1 MDKKKLIMVIV
12 LILLALAFI
21 FRTINPQLNPATHV
35 NVHGDEARVLT
46 IARNVAERGQFAY
59 SEGLSEYELSLPN
72 AFWTGPLTVYTHA
85 AFFYVFGSTYAV
97 ARLTV
102 ALFGFICIFLMYL
115 ITRKIYGKKAAIICA
130 VLAALNPLFAFY
142 SRIALHDI
150 LGYMFFMISVYL
162 ALNIENRTRLR
173 MALIGVCAALASISR
188 YNGIIILLIMVI
200 YFAYTRR
207 RKFLMDLPFLLIPC
221 FLVFLGFYF
230 WLVYNGFFEL
240 FTRTFF
246 GNMFETGIM
255 SKIGLMAYY
264 GIIAVLQVLV
274 KYAPFLLVG
283 TIAGLLI
290 IYKRGFVS
298 KQEKLILIWIAVGF
312 AWWLQSYASGKYMLA
327 FTFPMFIFV
336 SGALM
341 KVIKKPV
348 HFSLREKASLS
359 EGKRIFRLLDHR
371 HVMVFLVVMLSFYIA
386 VNLEATYDIRDDS
399 VYNTAAI
406 IKASEERILFAEPPL
421 AFVSG
426 KSKLSHY
433 WNDSYRH
440 WVSSELHLEMFYN
453 PPNNQSIYGYLEK
466 TRPRYI
472 MLSSK
477 FVLKSATPR
486 REFHH
491 YIDLYGKVKQNIGS
505 YVLYEL
511 TWPED

>member
-1 MDKKKLIMVIV
+1 MDKKRLIIAIV
-12 LILLALAFI
+12 LMLLALAFV
-21 FRTINPQLNPATHV
+21 FRTINPHLNPATHV

-46 IARNVAERGQFAY
+46 IARNVAERGQYAY

-72 AFWTGPLTVYTHA
+72 AFWTGPLTIYTHA
-85 AFFYVFGSTYAV
+85 VFFFLFGSTYAV

-102 ALFGFICIFLMYL
+102 ALFGFICIYLMYL
-115 ITRKIYGKKAAIICA
+115 ITKRIYGKKAAIICA

-142 SRIALHDI
+142 SRVALHDI
-150 LGYMFFMISVYL
+150 LCYMFFLISVYL
-162 ALNIENRTRLR
+162 ALDIENRTRLR

-188 YNGIIILLIMVI
+188 YNGIIILLVMVI

-246 GNMFETGIM
+246 GDMFETGIM
-255 SKIGLMAYY
+255 AKTGLMAYY

-283 TIAGLLI
+283 TVAGLLV

-298 KQEKLILIWIAVGF
+298 RQEKLILIWMMVGF

-348 HFSLREKASLS
+348 
-359 EGKRIFRLLDHR
+359 FRLDHR
-371 HVMVFLVVMLSFYIA
+371 HVMVFLGVLLVAYIA

-399 VYNTAAI
+399 VYNAAAI

-440 WVSSELHLEMFYN
+440 WVSSELHLEMFYD
-453 PPNNQSIYGYLEK
+453 PPNNQSIYDYLERTK
-466 TRPRYI
+466 PRYI

-477 FVLKSATPR
+477 FPVKSATPR
-486 REFHH
+486 KEFNH
-491 YIDLYGKVKQNIGS
+491 YIDLYGKVKEEIGS
-505 YVLYEL
+505 YILYEL
-511 TWPED
+511 SWPE